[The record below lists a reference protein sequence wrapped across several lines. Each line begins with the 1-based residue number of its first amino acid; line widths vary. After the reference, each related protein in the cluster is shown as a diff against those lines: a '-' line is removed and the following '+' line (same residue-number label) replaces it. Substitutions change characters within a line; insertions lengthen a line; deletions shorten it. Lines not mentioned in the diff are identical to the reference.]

1 MVYRSGCKAPSEL
14 MAALAPG
21 LSGPT
26 PLLLSTKELLRSI
39 RLGGI
44 RSGDRHRGGACLGL
58 EGVGVSANEAKD
70 PCASGAART
79 SSDAARSGEGER
91 GAPHAPASNVRP
103 SGANVRIA
111 GEDPRWLVALEVP
124 LSRLLCEDMEGVLAS
139 LA

>member
-1 MVYRSGCKAPSEL
+1 

-21 LSGPT
+21 LRGPT
-26 PLLLSTKELLRSI
+26 PLLLSTNELLRSI

-44 RSGDRHRGGACLGL
+44 KSGDRHLGGACLGL
-58 EGVGVSANEAKD
+58 EGVGVSAKDAKE

-79 SSDAARSGEGER
+79 SSEAARRGDGER
-91 GAPHAPASNVRP
+91 GTPLAPASRVRP

-124 LSRLLCEDMEGVLAS
+124 LSKLLCEDIEGVLAS
-139 LA
+139 RA

>member
-1 MVYRSGCKAPSEL
+1 MYC
-14 MAALAPG
+14 
-21 LSGPT
+21 T
-26 PLLLSTKELLRSI
+26 HQSTNVLRKFLKVKTN
-39 RLGGI
+39 LGGI

-111 GEDPRWLVALEVP
+111 GEDPRWLCW
-124 LSRLLCEDMEGVLAS
+124 R
-139 LA
+139 